1 MIVRGGRDA
10 GGEWGEMLEE
20 VGREAGKVHLK
31 QSGQGR
37 PGLEGQCML
46 HSGKSSIIEM
56 SLLPQ
61 IFGKFKAFS
70 TTTSK
75 TF

>member
-37 PGLEGQCML
+37 PPGG
-46 HSGKSSIIEM
+46 GGISSE
-56 SLLPQ
+56 SWVRD
-61 IFGKFKAFS
+61 
-70 TTTSK
+70 
-75 TF
+75 